1 MGGGH
6 ALARRLYRF
15 LKVIKAFQTFR
26 LNIRVSNV
34 TVGGIGRAVSIFF
47 VHQGAAVYKWSVKPI
62 GLEQPMGCK
71 RQSLR

>member
-15 LKVIKAFQTFR
+15 SKVIKAFQTFR

-34 TVGGIGRAVSIFF
+34 TVGGIGRAVSILF
-47 VHQGAAVYKWSVKPI
+47 VHQGAAVYRLDMDRYGWQLLHK
-62 GLEQPMGCK
+62 
-71 RQSLR
+71 